1 MKILVTGSSGFIG
14 RNLIDVL
21 ESRGDAV
28 TRLIRSKNGAKPGS
42 AYWNPECSDMELET
56 LEDYDA
62 VVHLAGESIA
72 GRWTKEKKEKIENSR
87 VKGTKLIA
95 GSLAKLDNKP
105 GVLIAASAIGIYGDR
120 GDEILNESSSSG
132 SGFLADVALR
142 WEEALEPA
150 AKAGIRV
157 VKLRIGMV
165 LGKDGGALGKM
176 LLPFKIGMGGVIG
189 SGNQYWSWISI
200 YDLIGIILYA
210 IQNKKL
216 NGPINAITP
225 KPVTNR
231 EFTKTLGKVLGRPTI
246 FPLPAFVARGIM
258 GEMARETMLASTR
271 VVPEKLTA
279 AGYTFSYPEL
289 ENALTHILGAN
300 E

>member
-231 EFTKTLGKVLGRPTI
+231 EFTKTLGRVLGRPTI

>member
-72 GRWTKEKKEKIENSR
+72 GRWTKEKKEKIEDSR

-231 EFTKTLGKVLGRPTI
+231 EFTKTLGRVLGRPTI